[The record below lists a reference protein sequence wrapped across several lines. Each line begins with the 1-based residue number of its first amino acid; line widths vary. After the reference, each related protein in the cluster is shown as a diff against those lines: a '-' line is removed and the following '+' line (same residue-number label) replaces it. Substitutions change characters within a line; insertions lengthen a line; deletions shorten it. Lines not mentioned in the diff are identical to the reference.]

1 MIKKSS
7 LFLYFLVNTLSA
19 FAWNTPDI
27 RTYKYTFSKA
37 ENFKVSYAD
46 YPKGQEQF
54 FELQFKHNATLPH
67 EINTQLHGLKISGNN
82 HSDDLFM
89 YAYKKVTGLKP
100 NTNYHVSF
108 SLEFASNAIG
118 GSSGVGGSPGDSVY
132 VKIGAVSK
140 EPQRYVDNNYYQ
152 IDLDKGN
159 QELDGK
165 DMLLIGTIGVD
176 TQDSIYRLKT
186 LPYSP
191 NEEMQAKIANYTVT
205 TNNHGEIWL
214 VLGTDS
220 GYEST
225 TTIFYTNL
233 SVTFKEL
240 LHPTKSPRLRQN
252 ITNQSKLYT
261 VKKDR

>member
-1 MIKKSS
+1 MKKCS
-7 LFLYFLVNTLSA
+7 LFLFFIVSNYPT

-27 RTYKYTFSKA
+27 KTYKYTFSKA

-54 FELQFKHNATLPH
+54 FELQFKNNATLPY
-67 EINTQLHGLKISGNN
+67 EIKSQLHGLKISGNN

-89 YAYKKVTGLKP
+89 YAYKKVKGLKP

-108 SLEFASNAIG
+108 SLEFASNAPV

-140 EPQRYVDNNYYQ
+140 EPQRYLDNNYYQ
-152 IDLDKGN
+152 INLDKGN
-159 QELDGK
+159 QERDGK
-165 DMLLIGTIGVD
+165 DMLLIGTLGVD
-176 TQDSIYRLKT
+176 TQDNIYRLKT
-186 LPYSP
+186 LPYLP
-191 NEEMQAKIANYTVT
+191 NEEMQTKLSKYSVT
-205 TNNHGEIWL
+205 TNNNGEVWL

-225 TTIFYTNL
+225 TTVFYTNL
-233 SVTFKEL
+233 SVTFKERI
-240 LHPTKSPRLRQN
+240 PQTQ
-252 ITNQSKLYT
+252 
-261 VKKDR
+261 